1 MTRARLIER
10 FVNVG
15 LVSEDLDHHYEK
27 LNRPTAP
34 FSHPSPAYSA
44 LEKPEPDYEVPVS
57 RESAIYQVT
66 LPCNRIYILV
76 AEKWS

>member
-15 LVSEDLDHHYEK
+15 LVSEDPDHHYEK

-34 FSHPSPAYSA
+34 FNHPNPAYSA
-44 LEKPEPDYEVPVS
+44 LEEPDYEVPVS

-66 LPCNRIYILV
+66 LPCANRIYILV